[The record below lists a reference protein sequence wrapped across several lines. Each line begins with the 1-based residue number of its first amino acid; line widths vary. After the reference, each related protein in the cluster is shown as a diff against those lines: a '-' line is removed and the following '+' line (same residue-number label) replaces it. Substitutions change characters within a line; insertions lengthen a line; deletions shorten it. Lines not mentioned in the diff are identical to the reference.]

1 MSVTVSRLSLSIMV
15 QTGKVK
21 SLLSRYVCACS
32 QVNDEN
38 LWERS
43 FASVRDDKSL
53 RAVIISSPREAQH
66 KLSEKSF
73 STGLLRSPQLSN
85 QEATEGRVLEIAGI
99 GARRLLSGPDAGYFS
114 PMVRKGRWPTRHRP
128 IDRDRKGSVRGRNPS
143 T

>member
-38 LWERS
+38 LWKDLSLPFEMTNPCELSS
-43 FASVRDDKSL
+43 FRVL
-53 RAVIISSPREAQH
+53 REAQH

-73 STGLLRSPQLSN
+73 STGLLRSHNLV
-85 QEATEGRVLEIAGI
+85 T
-99 GARRLLSGPDAGYFS
+99 
-114 PMVRKGRWPTRHRP
+114 KKRP
-128 IDRDRKGSVRGRNPS
+128 RAESWRSRA
-143 T
+143 

>member
-1 MSVTVSRLSLSIMV
+1 MSVLTVSRLSLSIMA
-15 QTGKVK
+15 QAGKVK
-21 SLLSRYVCACS
+21 SLLLIRLRLQPS
-32 QVNDEN
+32 QPRN

-43 FASVRDDKSL
+43 LTPFEMTNPCEL
-53 RAVIISSPREAQH
+53 SSFRVLREAQH

-73 STGLLRSPQLSN
+73 STGLLRSPQFSN

-99 GARRLLSGPDAGYFS
+99 GAGRLLSGPDAGYFS
-114 PMVRKGRWPTRHRP
+114 PMERKGRWPTRHRP